1 MGRPTFPIINGATRD
16 ELVATLRH
24 YEFQGVAAGMLAAYD
39 AGTPRWDGSG
49 AIGMQR
55 RADGRWAIDID
66 RRSSYADV
74 DALAREIHR
83 VAPATVQVRDADAF
97 LSDPA
102 WQREH

>member
-1 MGRPTFPIINGATRD
+1 MGRPTFPIINGANRE
-16 ELVATLRH
+16 ELVATLRYH
-24 YEFQGVAAGMLAAYD
+24 EFQGVAAEMLAAYD
-39 AGTPRWDGSG
+39 AGAQRWDGHGS
-49 AIGMQR
+49 IGMQR
-55 RADGRWAIDID
+55 RSDGRWAIDID

-74 DALAREIHR
+74 DALAAAIHR